1 MINVEFN
8 KIKKGFEDG
17 TLKEENM
24 TSEEK
29 QMLIDWYKKSCE
41 YLIEKIKKEKSN
53 LYKVYVNMKK

>member
-1 MINVEFN
+1 MINVDFN
-8 KIKKGFEDG
+8 KIKKGFEEG

-29 QMLIDWYKKSCE
+29 QILVDWYKKRCE